1 MPSINPSKEDK
12 NIFYNNLY
20 LYNAQIRS
28 VYDGDTIR
36 ADISLGFGIYINNQ
50 KIRLLNI
57 NAPEVR
63 GKSKESGR
71 KSRDYLRERILGK
84 KVIIKTHKD
93 KQGKYGRWLAE
104 IFINGENINNTMVKL
119 GYAKSFMKVS

>member
-1 MPSINPSKEDK
+1 MN
-12 NIFYNNLY
+12 NNLY
-20 LYNAQIRS
+20 FYKAKIKS
-28 VYDGDTIR
+28 VYDGDTVR
-36 ADISLGFGIYINNQ
+36 ADISLGFGIYTNNQ

-63 GKSKESGR
+63 GPSRVEGKR
-71 KSRDYLRERILGK
+71 SRDYLRSRILNK
-84 KVIIKTHKD
+84 NVILKTYRD

-104 IFINGENINNTMVKL
+104 IFIDNENINSTMVKL